1 MKVTFALEDADLYRD
16 IKVESARS
24 GRSVR
29 EIVEEALREWLERRE
44 EAEDKQAAAAALD
57 EYRREGGV
65 DAHAHFGHLAAELH
79 ERYGLSDR

>member
-1 MKVTFALEDADLYRD
+1 MKVTFALEDPDLYRD

-29 EIVEEALREWLERRE
+29 EIVEEALREWLERHEEGEDRE
-44 EAEDKQAAAAALD
+44 AAAAALE

-65 DAHAHFGHLAAELH
+65 DAATHFRHLAAEVH
-79 ERYGLSDR
+79 ERYGPADR